1 MGKELISTLLLS
13 LSGFAFSSQWVSIN
27 PSDIDYIQWA
37 QSTNSA
43 AQNEG
48 LYIALKNEIVGE
60 VASYCS
66 RKNFIVITD
75 AKLADR
81 VYSSVLYAMST
92 QKQIR
97 LYWDGS
103 GKCAYNGPI
112 ATIFTLVP

>member
-1 MGKELISTLLLS
+1 MNRLLMVVLLGAS
-13 LSGFAFSSQWVSIN
+13 SFSFSAQWVSIN
-27 PSDIDYIQWA
+27 SSDIDSIQWA

-60 VASYCS
+60 AASYCS
-66 RKNFIVITD
+66 RKNFIVVTD

-97 LYWDGS
+97 LYLDGS